1 MNQLIKLFSIVLML
15 SGFGISWAQNDFP
28 DLAGLDSGWNTLAT
42 DGVCSAGTPY
52 QFYAKP
58 SADNSE
64 VLVFFNGGGACWF
77 GQACDLNAQP
87 NVHSPF
93 ADMDANNPAMA
104 RGIFD
109 FENSENPFANYS
121 MVVMPYCNGDVH
133 IGGGEREY
141 TYENA
146 TGDEVSVTAH
156 HNGYANSQSA
166 LEWVYENFSAPSRV
180 VVSGSSAGAI
190 GGSFYAGLIA
200 EHYEDTPVVLIADA
214 AGGYGTPNLYRTL
227 EAWDVA
233 SILPDWSEYAGET
246 NQTLTFED
254 FYIASANHN
263 DNLTIAQYNTAEDQ
277 VQYNFTYLIGDPQG
291 SFTLPQ
297 RLLNNYLTIEN
308 NVDQFSHYTAGG
320 STHTI
325 MGAPIFYEYE
335 VEGVRF
341 VDWVSDLINGMPV
354 DDISCVNEANGCVN
368 APE

>member
-1 MNQLIKLFSIVLML
+1 MQHSIKLIINVLALIFSVTVI
-15 SGFGISWAQNDFP
+15 AQSNLP
-28 DLAGLDSGWNTLAT
+28 NLNSLDSGWNTLAT

-87 NVHSPF
+87 NVHTPF

-109 FENSENPFANYS
+109 FESSENPFANYS
-121 MVVMPYCNGDVH
+121 MVVVPYCNGDVH
-133 IGGGEREY
+133 IGGGAREY
-141 TYENA
+141 TYENE
-146 TGDEVSVTAH
+146 TGEEVSVTAY
-156 HNGYANSQSA
+156 HNGFANSQTA
-166 LEWVYENFSAPSRV
+166 LDWVYANFSAPDRI

-200 EHYEDTPVVLIADA
+200 EHYAATPVVLIADA

-233 SILPDWSEYAGET
+233 SILPDWPEYAGKT
-246 NQTLTFED
+246 NRTLTFED

-263 DNLTIAQYNTAEDQ
+263 DNLIIAQYNTAEDQ

-297 RLLNNYLTIEN
+297 RLLNNYLIIEN
-308 NVDQFSHYTAGG
+308 SVDQFSHYTAGG
-320 STHTI
+320 ATHTI

-335 VEGVRF
+335 VEDVRF

-354 DDISCVNEANGCVN
+354 DDISCVNETNGCAG
-368 APE
+368 APD